1 MMHDICDSPV
11 SLSSQS
17 QLDDWN
23 GVVHGVLSHGT
34 KPGIHLAALLEAN
47 PDFAM
52 GHAARGLFMV
62 MTGRKEMLTLAV
74 ESAKTRPVQYRTAP
88 PRFGQDTDAVL
99 ETLKSPK
106 PSQ

>member
-34 KPGIHLAALLEAN
+34 KPGLHLGALLEVN
-47 PDFAM
+47 PDFASDSPTASERKDM
-52 GHAARGLFMV
+52 NISCSWGISMV
-62 MTGRKEMLTLAV
+62 LNMVLT
-74 ESAKTRPVQYRTAP
+74 S
-88 PRFGQDTDAVL
+88 
-99 ETLKSPK
+99 
-106 PSQ
+106 